1 MNDWILKENE
11 RIDDLMRDNMKI
23 IQPTDGFRFSIDSV
37 LLAHY
42 VSIKNKDKIA
52 DLGTGT
58 GVIPLLLSSFGA
70 KDITAFEINPRMVD
84 IAKRNVKGNKKE
96 NIIKIFEYDYRE
108 IRKYYP
114 TGFFT
119 SVVVNPP
126 YREVR
131 TGKMS
136 NKSSIATA
144 CCEINATVE
153 DVFKTSQYLLAYG
166 GRLTMVHRADRLCDL
181 ITYGRKYKME
191 AKRIQ
196 FVYARKKHNAVR
208 VLVEWKY
215 GGNVEVTVEPPL
227 FLHYDDG
234 SYTEEVLS
242 IYGKE

>member
-1 MNDWILKENE
+1 MNNWILKENE
-11 RIDDLMRDNMKI
+11 RLDDLMRDGMKI
-23 IQPTDGFRFSIDSV
+23 IQRTDGFCFSIDSV

-42 VSIKNKDKIA
+42 VSIKNKDRIA

-58 GVIPLLLSSFGA
+58 GIIPLLLSSLGA
-70 KDITAFEINPRMVD
+70 KNITAFEIDPVMAD
-84 IAKRNVKGNKKE
+84 IANRNIYGNKKE
-96 NIIKIFEYDYRE
+96 NIIRVFECDYRD
-108 IRKYYP
+108 IRKHYP
-114 TGFFT
+114 TGAFT
-119 SVVVNPP
+119 SIVANPP
-126 YREVR
+126 YREVKR
-131 TGKMS
+131 GTVSS
-136 NKSSIATA
+136 NASIATA
-144 CCEINATVE
+144 CHEINATID
-153 DVFKTSQYLLAYG
+153 DVFKTAQYLLAYG

>member
-1 MNDWILKENE
+1 MSNWILKENE
-11 RIDDLMRDNMKI
+11 RLDDLIRDGMKI
-23 IQPTDGFRFSIDSV
+23 IQRTDGFCFSIDSV

-58 GVIPLLLSSFGA
+58 GIIPLLLSALGA
-70 KDITAFEINPRMVD
+70 KDIAAFEINPIMAD
-84 IAKRNVKGNKKE
+84 IAKRNVSGNKK
-96 NIIKIFEYDYRE
+96 NDIIKVLECDYKKIKE
-108 IRKYYP
+108 YYP
-114 TGFFT
+114 TGSFT
-119 SVVVNPP
+119 SVVANPP
-126 YREVR
+126 YRDTK
-131 TGKMS
+131 TGKIS
-136 NKSSIATA
+136 NKEAVATA
-144 CCEINATVE
+144 CYEINATIE
-153 DVFKTSQYLLAYG
+153 DVFKTAQYLLKYG

-191 AKRIQ
+191 AKRMRFI
-196 FVYARKKHNAVR
+196 YARKKHNAVR

-234 SYTEEVLS
+234 AYTEEVLS